1 MGGLHTDTMKKNI
14 ECVFYQGV
22 ACISV
27 FFFVSNNKGVV
38 KSSYVF
44 KWNRN
49 TNKTIIA
56 FIFAHTIKLS
66 TGKDAIEFKPRQ
78 LVKRFV

>member
-1 MGGLHTDTMKKNI
+1 MFD
-14 ECVFYQGV
+14 C
-22 ACISV
+22 
-27 FFFVSNNKGVV
+27 KGAV
-38 KSSYVF
+38 KGSYVF

-66 TGKDAIEFKPRQ
+66 TGKDPIGRI
-78 LVKRFV
+78 